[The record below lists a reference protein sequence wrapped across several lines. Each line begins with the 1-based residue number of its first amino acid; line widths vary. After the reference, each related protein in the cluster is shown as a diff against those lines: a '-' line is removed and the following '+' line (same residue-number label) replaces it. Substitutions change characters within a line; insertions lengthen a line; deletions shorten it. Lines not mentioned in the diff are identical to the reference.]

1 MPCGPRAPH
10 PRNLELP
17 TDEPLNLSQ
26 LHSLLGVFAFGLIA
40 WMLSERR
47 SVVAWRVVAS
57 GMLLQLALAALLL
70 KVPGSQAFFVAIN
83 DAVAALDGAT
93 RTGTAFVFGF
103 LGGAPL
109 PYAETAPG
117 ASFVLAFRALP
128 LVLVIGALSSL
139 LYYWGVL
146 QWIVRAFSWL
156 LRKTMGV
163 SGAIGLSSAA
173 NVFVGMVE
181 APMVVRPYLAAMS
194 RSELFVV
201 MTAGMASIAGTVFA
215 LYAVILGPVVPDA
228 AGHLLAASLISAPA
242 AITVAVLMLPDE
254 RAHAGES
261 AELARSESTGT
272 MDAITRGTQDAVGLL
287 INIVAM
293 LIVLVALVSLVNML
307 LGALLPQVGGA
318 ALSLQR
324 IFGWVMAPVA
334 WLVGIPWA
342 EAAQAGALFG
352 TKTVLN
358 EFLAYLEMARLPAEA
373 LSPRSRLLLTYAL
386 CGFANFGSV
395 GIMVGGLHA
404 MVPER
409 RRDIVVLATRSIVS
423 GTLATCMTAA
433 WVGALTP

>member
-1 MPCGPRAPH
+1 MTA
-10 PRNLELP
+10 N
-17 TDEPLNLSQ
+17 Q
-26 LHSLLGVFAFGLIA
+26 LHSLAGVFAIAAIA
-40 WMLSERR
+40 WLLSERR
-47 SVVAWRVVAS
+47 LAVRWRVVAA
-57 GMLLQLALAALLL
+57 GLLLQLALAVLLL
-70 KVPGSQAFFVAIN
+70 KVPASRAVFAAMN
-83 DAVAALDGAT
+83 DAVTALDTAT

-109 PYAETAPG
+109 PFAETAPG

-146 QWIVRAFSWL
+146 QWVVRAFSWL
-156 LRKTMGV
+156 LRRTMGV

-194 RSELFVV
+194 RGELFVV

-215 LYAVILGPVVPDA
+215 LYAVILAPVIPDV
-228 AGHLLAASLISAPA
+228 AGHLLAASIVSAPA
-242 AITVAVLMLPDE
+242 AITVAVLMLPDD
-254 RAHAGES
+254 AAGGGEG
-261 AELARSESTGT
+261 AELVKSDATGT
-272 MDAITRGTQDAVGLL
+272 LDAITRGTQEAVALL

-293 LIVLVALVSLVNML
+293 LIVLVALVSLANML
-307 LGALLPQVGGA
+307 LGALLPAVDGA

-324 IFGWVMAPVA
+324 IFGWVMSPLA
-334 WLVGIPWA
+334 WLIGIPWS
-342 EAAQAGALFG
+342 EAAQAGALLG

-358 EFLAYLEMARLPAEA
+358 EFLAYLELAGLAPEA

-409 RRDIVVLATRSIVS
+409 RRDVVSLGTRSIVS